1 MTDPITSEPGS
12 LPRHVAV
19 IMDGNG
25 RWARRRGLPRH
36 LGHRS
41 GIAPVR
47 ATVETCGRLGIEY
60 LTLFAFSSE
69 NWSRPREEVTGLMRL
84 FVESLKREVDE
95 LHENRVRL
103 RFVGAR
109 ERLPG
114 GLVALM
120 RDAEARTAGNTGL
133 QLIVAAAY
141 GGRWDLARA
150 ARQLADEAVRGERA
164 VESIDEEAVS
174 RRLALSGCPDPDL
187 LIRTGGERRISN
199 FLLWNLAYTELY
211 FSDTLWPDFSAGDF
225 QEALTYFAQRKR
237 RYGRTPEQLEVG

>member
-1 MTDPITSEPGS
+1 MSNNPNSPPAR

-25 RWARRRGLPRH
+25 RWARRRGLPRQ

-41 GIAPVR
+41 GIGPVR
-47 ATVETCGRLGIEY
+47 TTVETCGKLGIEY

-84 FVESLKREVDE
+84 FVESLKREVTE
-95 LHENRVRL
+95 LHENDVKL
-103 RFVGAR
+103 TFVGAR

-114 GLVALM
+114 GLVNQM
-120 RDAEARTAGNTGL
+120 EEAERRTADNTGL
-133 QLIVAAAY
+133 RLVIAAAY
-141 GGRWDLARA
+141 GGRWDIGQA
-150 ARQLADEAVRGERA
+150 ARSLAAEVAEGRRS
-164 VESIDEEAVS
+164 VESVDEEAVAS
-174 RRLALSGCPDPDL
+174 RLALAGCPDPDL

-211 FSDTLWPDFSAGDF
+211 FSDTLWPDFDAAEF
-225 QEALTYFAQRKR
+225 HEALAYFAQRKR
-237 RYGRTPEQLEVG
+237 RYGRTQEQLEVG

>member
-1 MTDPITSEPGS
+1 MTTASTTALET

-25 RWARRRGLPRH
+25 RWARRRGLPRQ

-41 GIAPVR
+41 GIGPVR
-47 ATVETCGRLGIEY
+47 TTVETCGKLGIDY

-84 FVESLKREVDE
+84 FVESLKREVAE
-95 LHENRVRL
+95 LHENQVRL
-103 RFVGAR
+103 TFVGAR

-114 GLVALM
+114 GLVRQM
-120 RDAEARTAGNTGL
+120 EEAERRTADNTGL
-133 QLIVAAAY
+133 RLVIAAAY
-141 GGRWDLARA
+141 GGRWDIGQAARA
-150 ARQLADEAVRGERA
+150 LAAEVSEGRRS
-164 VESIDEEAVS
+164 VESIDEEAVGA
-174 RRLALSGCPDPDL
+174 RLALAGCPDPDL

-211 FSDTLWPDFSAGDF
+211 FSDTLWPDFDAAEF
-225 QEALTYFAQRKR
+225 HEALAYFAQRKR
-237 RYGRTPEQLEVG
+237 RYGRTQEQLEVG

>member
-1 MTDPITSEPGS
+1 MSDQHISNPDS

-25 RWARRRGLPRH
+25 RWARRRGLPRR
-36 LGHRS
+36 LGHRA

-47 ATVETCGRLGIEY
+47 STVETCGKLGIDY

-84 FVESLKREVDE
+84 FVESLRREVDE

-103 RFVGAR
+103 SFVGAR
-109 ERLPG
+109 ERLPVN
-114 GLVALM
+114 LVRLM
-120 RDAEARTAGNTGL
+120 GEAERRTAGNDGL
-133 QLIVAAAY
+133 RLIIATAY
-141 GGRWDLARA
+141 GGRWDIGQAARA
-150 ARQLADEAVRGERA
+150 LAAEVAEGRRS
-164 VESIDEEAVS
+164 VESIDESAVES
-174 RRLALSGCPDPDL
+174 RLALAGCPDPDL

-199 FLLWNLAYTELY
+199 FLLWNLAYTELF
-211 FSDTLWPDFSAGDF
+211 FSETLWPDFDSAELY
-225 QEALTYFAQRKR
+225 EAFAYFAQRKR

>member
-1 MTDPITSEPGS
+1 MSELQPIRSAT

-25 RWARRRGLPRH
+25 RWARGRGLPRQ

-41 GIAPVR
+41 GIKPVR
-47 ATVETCGRLGIEY
+47 TTVETCGKLGIDY

-84 FVESLKREVDE
+84 FVESLRREVDE

-103 RFVGAR
+103 SFIGERG
-109 ERLPG
+109 RLPS
-114 GLVALM
+114 GLVRQM
-120 RDAEARTAGNTGL
+120 EDAERRTADNDGL
-133 QLIVAAAY
+133 RLIVAAAY
-141 GGRWDLARA
+141 GGRWDIGQAAKALAT
-150 ARQLADEAVRGERA
+150 EV
-164 VESIDEEAVS
+164 VEGRRDLDSIDEQAVDS
-174 RRLALSGCPDPDL
+174 RLAMSGCPDPDL

-211 FSDTLWPDFSAGDF
+211 FSETLWPDFDAAEF
-225 QEALTYFAQRKR
+225 HQALAYFGQRKR
-237 RYGRTPEQLEVG
+237 RYGRTQEQLEVG